1 MLIVVEKLVLIP
13 GQHCYFVSQ
22 NTYLEPMDFF
32 NDLQDYF
39 ATLSSQQMLFF
50 WLVAGL
56 LFIIGLLIG
65 LLIRGSALKR
75 YKAQYLIV
83 DKERAD
89 LQASYDRASAREK
102 ALEKEVA
109 ALSRE
114 KVAALE
120 RLEEVESVQPGS
132 TEEEGDEVRTL
143 QDQLQLLRSE
153 NQRLLA
159 QVNDGDYQSSNAGSS
174 AGTDSTVPG
183 DLQDYLD
190 AAEARFQA
198 FEQRLSELSSEN
210 QRLEAGINSSA
221 GNNGNDRSIDAPYGT
236 PHQPIIGSPTPV
248 QETDG
253 EPLVIRADITEAGV
267 RTDQDGGM
275 EVIVDTTPSLVVPV
289 LPPDGVVAD
298 DLKMIKNI
306 GPFLEK
312 QLNEQGVY
320 TYAQIAGWSEED
332 VVEITK
338 KIGYLP
344 GVIAKADWTGQARR
358 LQSAAK
364 DSAATQQ
371 ERSIQPATKKIKD
384 NPIKMS
390 NLQVIEG
397 IGPKIESILKA
408 GGVDSLIELAA
419 SSEDKLRS
427 ILAEAGNR
435 YKSHNPSSWPKQATL
450 AKDGKLEELKK
461 LQDSM

>member
-1 MLIVVEKLVLIP
+1 
-13 GQHCYFVSQ
+13 
-22 NTYLEPMDFF
+22 MDFF

-65 LLIRGSALKR
+65 LLIRSSALKR

-132 TEEEGDEVRTL
+132 TEEDGDEVRAL

-159 QVNDGDYQSSNAGSS
+159 QVNNGDYQSSNAGSS
-174 AGTDSTVPG
+174 AGAESTVPG

-210 QRLEAGINSSA
+210 QRLEAGISSSD
-221 GNNGNDRSIDAPYGT
+221 GSNGHDRSIDAPYGT

-253 EPLVIRADITEAGV
+253 EPLIIRADITEAGV

-298 DLKMIKNI
+298 DLKAIKNI

-320 TYAQIAGWSEED
+320 TYAQIADWSEEE
-332 VVEITK
+332 VIEITK

-344 GVIAKADWTGQARR
+344 GVIAKADWTGQAKK
-358 LQSAAK
+358 LQASARTTT
-364 DSAATQQ
+364 ATQQ
-371 ERSIQPATKKIKD
+371 DRSIQSALKKQGKA
-384 NPIKMS
+384 NPIKMT

-408 GGVDSLIELAA
+408 GGINSLIELAA

-435 YKSHNPSSWPKQATL
+435 FKSHNPSSWPQQATL